1 MSDTLSQI
9 KRTTTNGWS
18 RWAPAGIVVSLAF
31 LFFVSTR
38 STSIPEGWGHD
49 YEAAMIEAIEK
60 QHPVL
65 IAFHSNNCPPCVAMD
80 RYVLTTPIVI
90 EAVKRFTPVVVDMYR
105 RSDLAEKFA
114 VNGTPTYVI
123 IDHDEK
129 PIDQIVGFH
138 EANDFVSFLNN
149 ASKSFN
155 PSIHQFEAVST
166 QLPNDS

>member
-1 MSDTLSQI
+1 MSDRVSQI
-9 KRTTTNGWS
+9 KRSTSSRWS
-18 RWAPAGIVVSLAF
+18 RWAPTGIVILLAF

-49 YEAAMIEAIEK
+49 YEAAMIEAVEK
-60 QHPVL
+60 QHLVL

-80 RYVLTTPIVI
+80 RYVLTNPIVI
-90 EAVKRFTPVVVDMYR
+90 ESIKKYTPVVVDMYS

-114 VNGTPTYVI
+114 VNGTPTYAIVNHKEKL
-123 IDHDEK
+123 IDK
-129 PIDQIVGFH
+129 IVGYH
-138 EANDFVSFLNN
+138 ESNDFVRFLNN

-166 QLPNDS
+166 QLPDGD